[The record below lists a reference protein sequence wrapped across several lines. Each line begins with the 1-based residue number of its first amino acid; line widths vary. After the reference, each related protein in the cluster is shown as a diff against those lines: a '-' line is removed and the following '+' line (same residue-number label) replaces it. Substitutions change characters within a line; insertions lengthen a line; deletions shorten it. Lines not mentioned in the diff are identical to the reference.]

1 MDCSMPGFPVL
12 HYLPEFAQTR
22 FHCVS
27 DAIQP
32 SHHLSPPSSPALS
45 PSHQMA
51 KGLELQ
57 LKHQSFQWMFRVD
70 FLEEV
75 KNINSKMRNY
85 DLDGIFITS
94 PIYTKLSQMVK
105 DLPATR
111 ETWIRSLGWEDP
123 LEKGMVTHSSIL
135 TWRIPWTENLG
146 RLYSP

>member
-57 LKHQSFQWMFRVD
+57 LKHQSFQWIFRVD

-94 PIYTKLSQMVK
+94 PIYTKLSQRVK

>member
-45 PSHQMA
+45 PPHQMA

-57 LKHQSFQWMFRVD
+57 LKHQSFQWIFRVD

-123 LEKGMVTHSSIL
+123 LEKGMVTHSNIL

>member
-57 LKHQSFQWMFRVD
+57 LKHQSFQWIFRVD

-94 PIYTKLSQMVK
+94 PIYTKLSQRVK
-105 DLPATR
+105 DLPATW

-123 LEKGMVTHSSIL
+123 LEKGMVTHSNIL